1 VAKAAAALPLA
12 ASLGGSAAAGASLGG
27 AALAAAPAAI
37 SLGSALSKGGAAA
50 PAPVDPGALAQAQG
64 QSNIQTAQAQA
75 MLNNISTFSPF
86 GASQYMPFIDPQT
99 GMASGFKLDQTLN
112 PAQQALFN
120 QQTDLASK
128 IAGAGGT
135 AVGQGGT
142 LGTMGMG
149 LIGQGAGWA
158 PNVQPTANFGNVPN
172 IPVLTPSSFQTS
184 VTGGAGGQA
193 LPGVQTGVG
202 VDSSTLVKQAQ
213 DAAYK
218 SQTQYLDPQFSQA
231 RQQLTQ
237 QLADQGLQPG
247 TEAYDRAQGDFNRQQ
262 QQAYQ
267 SAQNQ
272 AVAAGN
278 AQEQALFG
286 QAVTGGQFANQAQQ
300 QMFGQGFNLANL
312 YNQAVTGA
320 AAQNAVAQQGNLQVA
335 QAQFQ
340 DPMAAMQ
347 AMLGAGTGLY
357 GTGLGAMGAALPAV
371 GAAPTWPT
379 SIPTMGGQQN
389 VVPPTNLGAV
399 TNAATAQ
406 NQLAQQGYYNRANTL
421 LGGVNLGSQALFG
434 QPIGGAGSGGGLINW
449 LSNLGGGGGQTG
461 TGGMALPS
469 AQTLLDAPS
478 NW

>member
-1 VAKAAAALPLA
+1 
-12 ASLGGSAAAGASLGG
+12 
-27 AALAAAPAAI
+27 
-37 SLGSALSKGGAAA
+37 
-50 PAPVDPGALAQAQG
+50 LAQQNA
-64 QSNIQTAQAQA
+64 NVNTAQAQA
-75 MLNNISTFSPF
+75 MLNNISTYSPF
-86 GASQYMPFIDPQT
+86 GSSAYTPFIDPAT

-128 IAGAGGT
+128 VAGAGAT

-142 LGTMGMG
+142 LGTLGMG
-149 LIGQGAGWA
+149 LINQGAGYGA
-158 PNVQPTANFGNVPN
+158 NVQPTANFANVPN
-172 IPVLTPSSFQTS
+172 IPVLTPSSFRTD

-193 LPGVQTGVG
+193 LPGVQTSVG

-218 SQTQYLDPQFSQA
+218 SQTQYLDPQFTQA

-312 YNQAVTGA
+312 YNQAVTGS

-347 AMLGAGTGLY
+347 GVLGAGTGLF
-357 GTGLGAMGAALPAV
+357 GTGIGTMGAALPAV

-389 VVPPTNLGAV
+389 VVPATNLGAV

-406 NQLAQQGYYNRANTL
+406 NQLAQSGFYNRANTL
-421 LGGVNLGSQALFG
+421 LGGLNLGSQALFG
-434 QPIGGAGSGGGLINW
+434 QPLGGNIPSGGLIGSMGNW
-449 LSNLGGGGGQTG
+449 LGLGGQTG

-478 NW
+478 TW